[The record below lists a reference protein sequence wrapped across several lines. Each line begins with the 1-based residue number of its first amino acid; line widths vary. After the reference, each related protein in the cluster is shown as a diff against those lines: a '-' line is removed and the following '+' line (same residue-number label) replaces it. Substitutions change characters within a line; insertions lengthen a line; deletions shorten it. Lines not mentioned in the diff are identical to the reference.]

1 MTGESRIDFAQ
12 NCLCTKV
19 YGKLVYIMKVINLEV
34 CDCLST
40 FILIYPTISLS
51 IVEQSTSMYA
61 RIRQEEN
68 VQWNLNFA
76 ISLIKCCSSL
86 EFYKSFNDS
95 TFMLEIQKTK
105 FADI

>member
-1 MTGESRIDFAQ
+1 MT
-12 NCLCTKV
+12 
-19 YGKLVYIMKVINLEV
+19 VINLELGLR
-34 CDCLST
+34 DCLST
-40 FILIYPTISLS
+40 FTIICPTISLS

-61 RIRQEEN
+61 RILRILREEN

-95 TFMLEIQKTK
+95 AFMLEIQLTK